1 MRIFYLNPHSFRYD
15 NKEKFYQLQQKIKEL
30 EIDYCLLSSCD
41 RKQDSRNLN
50 QIKRRFRQI
59 NRNVKIILSDSG
71 QYEVIKNNQMLGGT
85 FKVIFS
91 KQIQLVSNKYSH
103 SKGRQSSIK
112 LKTQKKSIIL
122 TTIYRLPNNTNKG
135 IYTIKIQ
142 LDKASKQV
150 KSASSHRKEFI
161 KNLLNYISNNEQN
174 YDLIIAGDL
183 NESIELN
190 TIQDFMNEYGLIKV
204 HMFVNRIYETR

>member
-1 MRIFYLNPHSFRYD
+1 
-15 NKEKFYQLQQKIKEL
+15 
-30 EIDYCLLSSCD
+30 
-41 RKQDSRNLN
+41 
-50 QIKRRFRQI
+50 
-59 NRNVKIILSDSG
+59 
-71 QYEVIKNNQMLGGT
+71 MLGGT

-150 KSASSHRKEFI
+150 KSTSSHRKEFI

-190 TIQDFMNEYGLIKV
+190 TIQDFMNEYRLIKV